1 MLLNFTDTITHVGH
15 ILIGFINVR
24 SGTITGTCI
33 FATQKHIAVNQRVA
47 RRILMVDDN
56 VQLIRRILSGD
67 DEAFSLLM
75 RKHQK
80 GVHALIWRKIGDF
93 HIAEE
98 ITQDTFTQVYKK
110 LWTLEDPGRFEG
122 WLYVIA
128 NRRCINWIKRDKA
141 KMDKLNMQSL
151 ENTRPEEVEEA
162 SYAHHISQQRDIED
176 TQRRQNLVKRL
187 LQQLPESERTVVT
200 LHYLGKM
207 TAKEIGKFL
216 GVSVNTIKSR
226 LRRARQRLQENETL
240 IRETLNGVQL
250 SDTPLENV
258 MRHIAD
264 LNPTPVPPAK
274 KPLLPWAAVGAAVVL
289 VIIFGMGGQ
298 YLLRFQQ
305 PYSFDAQSEPT
316 IELVDEPILIEI
328 VAKPAVRNQIGR
340 TIIPGKNS
348 GTGMQTSQPTL
359 TTNAWNDDAAKFST
373 SQWTQSI
380 GPKGSVVYDIFKA
393 ADGTVYAAAKTGLYR
408 LTPDATWVL
417 INADIPAGQ
426 YRVPMAEHQ
435 GTLYTVSLDA
445 ALASED
451 DGETWNVLGPRPKGI
466 ANGLIVTDASQKHDP
481 KAPVT
486 LYLALQEKGIF
497 RSTNAGQ
504 QWMPLNNGLAGKRIY
519 TVAAMGDTLF
529 AGTNQ
534 GLYRL
539 ASSNWQQLLTDT
551 AGAVYALTV
560 SGSALYVGMASDV
573 VFKETGKPY
582 LSVPNYKYA
591 PKRIFRSADLGA
603 SWTDITPTD
612 ESQIIN
618 LDSAI
623 QILAAGKTL
632 LVLGITE
639 FRSSDG
645 GKIWTPLRSN
655 ISAYMAPRFPAVTID
670 ENTFYKVD
678 AFGISR
684 TTDAGES
691 WHPFVNGMTGPEMD
705 DLIALN
711 NRLYMHTR
719 GDLVQ
724 SSDAGETW
732 KSAHFNTQQQTPQ
745 SDTDFYAN
753 IKLTIADNILYAIS
767 IQENKPSI
775 FRTSVADNG
784 LIPVHGVPAFEAD
797 TVPDGGTSR
806 SYISHL
812 LRKKRT
818 QIGAFAVGNGTFYV
832 KYRQRFFKWRPG
844 NLKWTDTGFVGINPE
859 SALAVSGKTVYAG
872 RPNGKLFQ
880 SLDSGDSWKDIT
892 STLPIRVAHFK
903 AMTFAGA
910 TICLATDKAVLI
922 SQTGEHWRVITD
934 KTGKHTVIDRFATD
948 GTTLYGAGDS
958 GAYRLDAQGKW
969 ELLSAEVPNRVR
981 SLVLSNDRLYV
992 GTRYHGMFHISLTE
1006 QTHITNSF

>member
-1 MLLNFTDTITHVGH
+1 
-15 ILIGFINVR
+15 
-24 SGTITGTCI
+24 
-33 FATQKHIAVNQRVA
+33 
-47 RRILMVDDN
+47 MVDDN

-98 ITQDTFTQVYKK
+98 IMQDTFIQVYKK
-110 LWTLEDPGRFEG
+110 LWTLEDPNRFEG

-151 ENTRPEEVEEA
+151 EDTCPEEVEEA
-162 SYAHHISQQRDIED
+162 FYAHHIAQQRDIED

-226 LRRARQRLQENETL
+226 LRRARQRLQENENL

-289 VIIFGMGGQ
+289 VILLGMGSQ

-348 GTGMQTSQPTL
+348 RAGMQTSQINP
-359 TTNAWNDDAAKFST
+359 TTNALDDAAKLAAT
-373 SQWTQSI
+373 QWTQAI
-380 GPKGSVVYDIFKA
+380 GPQGGLVYEIFKA
-393 ADGTVYAAAKTGLYR
+393 ADGTVYAAAQTGLYR

-417 INADIPAGQ
+417 INADIPTSQ
-426 YRVPMAEHQ
+426 YRIPITEHQ
-435 GTLYTVSLDA
+435 GTLYTVSTDEVF
-445 ALASED
+445 ASENG
-451 DGETWNVLGPRPKGI
+451 GELWTPLGPRPKGI
-466 ANGLIVTDASQKHDP
+466 ASGLIVKRDP
-481 KAPVT
+481 QAAIT
-486 LYLALQEKGIF
+486 LYLALREKGIF
-497 RSTNAGQ
+497 RSTDAGKH
-504 QWMPLNNGLAGKRIY
+504 WAPLNNGLAGKRIY

-529 AGTNQ
+529 AGTNR

-539 ASSNWQQLLTDT
+539 GSSSWHQLLTDT
-551 AGAVYALTV
+551 TDAVYALTV
-560 SGSALYVGMASDV
+560 DESNLYVGMGPDIV
-573 VFKETGKPY
+573 PPETTQ
-582 LSVPNYKYA
+582 PN
-591 PKRIFRSADLGA
+591 PGIPIPTSIRKRIFHSSDFGA
-603 SWTDITPTD
+603 SWIEITPTD
-612 ESQIIN
+612 DSQIMN
-618 LDSAI
+618 LYSAM
-623 QILAAGKTL
+623 QVLAAGKTL

-645 GKIWTPLRSN
+645 GKTWTPLRANMS
-655 ISAYMAPRFPAVTID
+655 SYMRPRFPGIAID
-670 ENTFYKVD
+670 ERTFYKTH
-678 AFGISR
+678 AFGVSR
-684 TTDAGES
+684 TTDAGAS
-691 WHPFVNGMTGPEMD
+691 WHPLVNGMTGPETR

-711 NRLYMHTR
+711 NRLYMHI
-719 GDLVQ
+719 GGNLVQ
-724 SSDAGETW
+724 SMDAGETW
-732 KSAHFNTQQQTPQ
+732 GSARFNTQAHTPEL
-745 SDTDFYAN
+745 DTDFYAK
-753 IKLTIADNILYAIS
+753 IKLTTAGNVLYAIS
-767 IQENKPSI
+767 IRENRPSI
-775 FRTSVADNG
+775 FHTAAAGDE
-784 LIPVHGVPAFEAD
+784 LIPVHGVPVFEPEALE
-797 TVPDGGTSR
+797 TSPSHTSDLR
-806 SYISHL
+806 SYMWHL
-812 LRKKRT
+812 EWKKYT
-818 QIGAFAVGNGTFYV
+818 HIGVFAVGGGTFYAE
-832 KYRQRFFKWRPG
+832 YRRRLFKWRPG
-844 NLKWTDTGFVGINPE
+844 NPEWIDTGLVGIGHR
-859 SALAVSGKTVYAG
+859 SVLAVSGKTVYIG
-872 RPNGKLFQ
+872 KPNGKLFQ
-880 SLDSGDSWKDIT
+880 SLDSGESWKDIT
-892 STLPIRVAHFK
+892 STLPIPVVHFK

-910 TICLATDKAVLI
+910 TICLATDKGVLI

-934 KTGKHTVIDRFATD
+934 KTGMHTVIDRFATD
-948 GTTLYGAGDS
+948 GTTLYGAGDG
-958 GAYRLDAQGKW
+958 GAYRLDAHGKW
-969 ELLSAEVPNRVR
+969 ELLSTEVPDRVR

-992 GTRYHGMFHISLTE
+992 GTDHGMFHISLAE
-1006 QTHITNSF
+1006 QTHIANSF

>member
-1 MLLNFTDTITHVGH
+1 
-15 ILIGFINVR
+15 
-24 SGTITGTCI
+24 
-33 FATQKHIAVNQRVA
+33 
-47 RRILMVDDN
+47 MVDDN

-67 DEAFSLLM
+67 DEAFSTLM
-75 RKHQK
+75 RKHQD

-93 HIAEE
+93 HTAEE
-98 ITQDTFTQVYKK
+98 ITQDTFIQVYKK
-110 LWTLEDPGRFEG
+110 LGTLEDLNRFEG

-128 NRRCINWIKRDKA
+128 NRRCINWIKRNKA
-141 KMDKLNMQSL
+141 KMDRLNMQSL
-151 ENTRPEEVEEA
+151 EDTPPEEVEKA
-162 SYAHHISQQRDIED
+162 SYEYHISQQRETEI
-176 TQRRQNLVKRL
+176 TKHRQNLAKTL

-226 LRRARQRLQENETL
+226 LRRARKRLQAQEEKL
-240 IRETLNGVQL
+240 VRETLNGVQL
-250 SDTPLENV
+250 PDHLIENV

-264 LNPTPVPPAK
+264 LNPTPAPPVK

-289 VIIFGMGGQ
+289 VILFGIGSQ

-348 GTGMQTSQPTL
+348 GVGMQTSQTHL
-359 TTNAWNDDAAKFST
+359 TTNAWDDAAAKFSA

-380 GPKGSVVYDIFKA
+380 GPQGSIVHDIFKA
-393 ADGTVYAAAKTGLYR
+393 ADGTIYAAAKTGLYK

-435 GTLYTVSLDA
+435 GTLYTVSIDEV
-445 ALASED
+445 LASENG
-451 DGETWNVLGPRPKGI
+451 GEIWNALGPRPKGI
-466 ANGLIVTDASQKHDP
+466 ASGLIVTTAAQKHDP

-497 RSTNAGQ
+497 QSTDAGQ
-504 QWMPLNNGLAGKRIY
+504 RWTPLNNGLTGKRVY
-519 TVAAMGDTLF
+519 EVAAMGDLLF

-534 GLYRL
+534 GLYRFS
-539 ASSNWQQLLTDT
+539 SSNWQQLLADT
-551 AGAVYALTV
+551 PGAVYALTV
-560 SGSALYVGMASDV
+560 SGSDLYVGIASDV
-573 VFKETGKPY
+573 VFKETDKPY

-591 PKRIFRSADLGA
+591 PKRIFHSADFGA
-603 SWTDITPTD
+603 SWTEITPKD
-612 ESQIIN
+612 ESQVIN

-623 QILAAGKTL
+623 QILAADKTL
-632 LVLGITE
+632 LVLGIAE
-639 FRSSDG
+639 FRSVDG
-645 GKIWTPLRSN
+645 GKTWTSLRSIIN
-655 ISAYMAPRFPAVTID
+655 SYMAPRFPAVAID
-670 ENTFYKVD
+670 ENTFYKAD

-691 WHPFVNGMTGPEMD
+691 WHPFVNGMTGPLTH

-711 NRLYMHTR
+711 NRLYMHIG

-724 SSDAGETW
+724 STDAGETW
-732 KSAHFNTQQQTPQ
+732 ESAYFKTHEHTPEL
-745 SDTDFYAN
+745 DTDFYAN
-753 IKLTIADNILYAIS
+753 IKLTIADNALYAIS

-775 FRTSVADNG
+775 FRTSVAGDE

-797 TVPDGGTSR
+797 AIPDGGTSR

-818 QIGAFAVGNGTFYV
+818 QIGAFAVGGGTFYA
-832 KYRQRFFKWRPG
+832 KYRQRLFKWRPG
-844 NLKWTDTGFVGINPE
+844 DLEWMDTGFVGIDPV

-872 RPNGKLFQ
+872 KPTGKLFQ

-892 STLPIRVAHFK
+892 STLPISIAHFK
-903 AMTFAGA
+903 EITFAGS
-910 TICLATDKAVLI
+910 TICLATDKGVLI
-922 SQTGEHWRVITD
+922 SQTGEHWRVISD
-934 KTGKHTVIDRFATD
+934 KTSMPTIIDRFAVD
-948 GTTLYGAGDS
+948 GTTIYGVGDS
-958 GAYRLDAQGKW
+958 GAYRLDAHGKW
-969 ELLSAEVPNRVR
+969 ELLSPEVPNGIQ
-981 SLVLSNDRLYV
+981 SLVISNDRLYV
-992 GTRYHGMFHISLTE
+992 GTDDNGMFHISIEE
-1006 QTHITNSF
+1006 QMDIANQ